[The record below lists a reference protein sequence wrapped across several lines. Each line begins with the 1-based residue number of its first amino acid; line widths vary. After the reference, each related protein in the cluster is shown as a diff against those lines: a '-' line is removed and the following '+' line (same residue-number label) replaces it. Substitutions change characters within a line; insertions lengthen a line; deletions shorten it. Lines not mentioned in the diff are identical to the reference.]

1 MMVKLRLENRMVVVI
16 GASDEAVQRANSFAN
31 QGARVL
37 LVGTPAGGW
46 APLISV
52 QDDSSMSCR
61 YAKRPSRKDLKRAAL
76 VVATDRD
83 DVINT
88 WLSDKAKR
96 YRFLLNTLDVPEYC
110 DYYHVAIR
118 RPHLDIEIG
127 VSTDG
132 HSPAFASSLATR
144 LAKTV
149 TDDDCHTYEVLKQIR
164 QQLRQQGQSPS
175 SLDWVQLELE
185 TRQSRLRETRQ
196 AQL

>member
-1 MMVKLRLENRMVVVI
+1 MMVKLRLQNRMVVVI
-16 GASDEAVQRANSFAN
+16 GATDEAVQRANSFVS

-37 LVGTPAGGW
+37 LVGTPARGW
-46 APLISV
+46 TSLISV
-52 QDDSSMSCR
+52 RDDSSLSYR
-61 YAKRPSRKDLKRAAL
+61 YAKRPRRKDLKRAAL

-83 DVINT
+83 AAINA
-88 WLSDKAKR
+88 WLSAKALR

-118 RPHLDIEIG
+118 RPHPDIELG
-127 VSTDG
+127 VSTNG

-144 LAKTV
+144 LAKAV

-175 SLDWVQLELE
+175 SLNWVQLELE
-185 TRQSRLRETRQ
+185 TRQSRLQEARR